1 MLLNC
6 KFFVK
11 QILYLKIV
19 RIIVFLHYFIGLYAW
34 GKY

>member
-19 RIIVFLHYFIGLYAW
+19 RINVFLHYFMHLYIG
-34 GKY
+34 GK